1 MSLKNWFGYVSE
13 AWNTT
18 IHDWLMR
25 QNDTWRYRR
34 RNCVKYLMR
43 SSSWCERHRID
54 EWATHLNMIV
64 LWFRVIPS
72 RNRPMKNWMEA
83 ISDIWRAYN
92 VSFHTWESCVL
103 HRLWW
108 DIIIFAESCL
118 KWMMTCA
125 LIFVLANCVI
135 IVLPQLDIMTLKP
148 IWTTIR
154 LVAVSP
160 LIRVTLE

>member
-1 MSLKNWFGYVSE
+1 MDLDMYLKHGMRRYM
-13 AWNTT
+13 
-18 IHDWLMR
+18 IDWWDKMEYKGIDDVIASNINEIIVMMR
-25 QNDTWRYRR
+25 ETSYW
-34 RNCVKYLMR
+34 
-43 SSSWCERHRID
+43 

-72 RNRPMKNWMEA
+72 RNRLMKNWMES
-83 ISDIWRAYN
+83 IPVIWRAYN

-135 IVLPQLDIMTLKP
+135 IVLPQVDIMTLKP

-154 LVAVSP
+154 LVAVST